1 MAVEAPQPILQGRR
15 VRLTPLHMENI
26 HQHFDWNNDPE
37 LNRLDSEIPFE
48 RESFGDFK
56 QRFEELVYHPSPLMQ
71 DFEVHAADGTLIG
84 VASVT
89 NISPHNRHCM
99 VGITIGDRN
108 YWGQRYGREA
118 LEVLLDYCFNELG
131 MHRVATETFEYNTA
145 WKRLVIEAGFRKE
158 GTERDYLYRDDK
170 FWDKEV
176 YALLEPEY
184 RRRNTEHSLDRRRN
198 HTASGVNP

>member
-1 MAVEAPQPILQGRR
+1 MAEVTPEVLKGRR
-15 VRLTPLHMENI
+15 VHLTPLHMENI

-48 RESFGDFK
+48 RESFGEFK
-56 QRFEELVYHPSPLMQ
+56 QRFEELVYRPTPTMR
-71 DFEVHAADGTLIG
+71 DFEVHAEDGTLIG
-84 VASVT
+84 VAYVT

-99 VGITIGDRN
+99 VGITIGNRD
-108 YWGQRYGREA
+108 YWGKQYGRES
-118 LEVLLDYCFNELG
+118 LEVLLDYCFNDLG

-158 GTERDYLYRDDK
+158 GTERAYLYRDDR

-176 YALLEPEY
+176 FSLLEPEY
-184 RRRNTEHSLDRRRN
+184 RSRETEHSLDRARN
-198 HTASGVNP
+198 GATANAGQ